1 MPNSLRDRIQHAWN
15 AFTKSPDRWA
25 YRDDG
30 PSYGDRPD
38 RVRLAINT
46 GRTQLAAMYLRIA
59 IDCAQLTYRHAKID
73 QNERYTETVNSRMN
87 NCFNIEANLDQE
99 SGAFFRDLV
108 LSLCDEGV
116 VAVVPVDTTIN
127 PAVSG
132 AFDITTMRVGRIV
145 DWKPERVLVDLYNQ
159 RTGIHE
165 QLWVDKRTTAIIE
178 NPLYTV
184 MNAPNSTLMRLN
196 RKLNL
201 LDYVDEQTSSGKL
214 DLIIQLPY
222 TLRTE
227 SRRTQAENR
236 RKDIEMQLSG
246 SKYGIAYIDGTERVT
261 QLNRPAENNLLAQVE
276 LLSTQVYSE
285 VGIAKS
291 VIDGDADEMAMLNY
305 HNRVIEPIASAISK
319 EFTRKFLTKTAI
331 TQGQRV
337 MFFMDPFKLVPISQI
352 AEIADKFT
360 RNEIMSPNEI
370 RPIVGLKPVK
380 DPEADELRNRNLNK
394 QLSPDEAAQ
403 PTTTEEESNQN
414 ET

>member
-1 MPNSLRDRIQHAWN
+1 MPNSLIDRIQHAWN

-59 IDCAQLTYRHAKID
+59 IDSAQLTYRHAKID
-73 QNERYTETVNSRMN
+73 QNERYTETINSRMN

-222 TLRTE
+222 PLRTE
-227 SRRTQAENR
+227 SKRTQAENR

-246 SKYGIAYIDGTERVT
+246 SKYGIAYIDGTETVT

-276 LLSTQVYSE
+276 LL
-285 VGIAKS
+285 
-291 VIDGDADEMAMLNY
+291 
-305 HNRVIEPIASAISK
+305 
-319 EFTRKFLTKTAI
+319 
-331 TQGQRV
+331 
-337 MFFMDPFKLVPISQI
+337 
-352 AEIADKFT
+352 
-360 RNEIMSPNEI
+360 
-370 RPIVGLKPVK
+370 
-380 DPEADELRNRNLNK
+380 
-394 QLSPDEAAQ
+394 
-403 PTTTEEESNQN
+403 
-414 ET
+414 

>member
-1 MPNSLRDRIQHAWN
+1 MPNSLIDRIQHAWN

-59 IDCAQLTYRHAKID
+59 IDSAQLTYRHAKID
-73 QNERYTETVNSRMN
+73 QNERYTETINSRMN

-127 PAVSG
+127 PSVSG

-159 RTGIHE
+159 LTGIHE
-165 QLWVDKRTTAIIE
+165 QIWVDKRTTAIIE

-227 SRRTQAENR
+227 SKRAQAENR

-246 SKYGIAYIDGTERVT
+246 SKYGIAYIDGTERIT

-276 LLSTQVYSE
+276 LLSAQVYSE
-285 VGIAKS
+285 VGIAKA
-291 VIDGDADEMAMLNY
+291 VIDGNADEIAMLNY

-331 TQGQRV
+331 TQGQRIL
-337 MFFMDPFKLVPISQI
+337 FFMDPFKLVPISQI

>member
-1 MPNSLRDRIQHAWN
+1 MPNSLIDRIQHAWN

-59 IDCAQLTYRHAKID
+59 IDSAQLTYRHAKID
-73 QNERYTETVNSRMN
+73 QNERYTETINSRMN
-87 NCFNIEANLDQE
+87 NCFNIEANQDQE

-227 SRRTQAENR
+227 SKRTQAENR

-246 SKYGIAYIDGTERVT
+246 SKYGIAYIDGTERIT

-276 LLSTQVYSE
+276 LLSAQVYSE
-285 VGIAKS
+285 VGIAKA
-291 VIDGDADEMAMLNY
+291 VIDGNADEIAMLNY

-331 TQGQRV
+331 TQGQRIL
-337 MFFMDPFKLVPISQI
+337 FFMDPFKLVPISQI

-370 RPIVGLKPVK
+370 RPIVGLKPVD

>member
-1 MPNSLRDRIQHAWN
+1 MPNSLIDRIQHAWN

-59 IDCAQLTYRHAKID
+59 IDSAQLTYRHAKID
-73 QNERYTETVNSRMN
+73 QNERYTETINSRMN

-159 RTGIHE
+159 LTGIHE
-165 QLWVDKRTTAIIE
+165 QIWVDKRTTAIIE

-227 SRRTQAENR
+227 AKRNQAENR

-246 SKYGIAYIDGTERVT
+246 SKYGIAYIDGTERIT

-276 LLSTQVYSE
+276 LMSAQVYSE

-291 VIDGDADEMAMLNY
+291 VIDGNADEIAMLNY

-331 TQGQRV
+331 TQGQRIL
-337 MFFMDPFKLVPISQI
+337 FFMDPFKLVPISQI

>member
-1 MPNSLRDRIQHAWN
+1 MSNSLIDRIQHAWN

-59 IDCAQLTYRHAKID
+59 IDSAQLTYRHAKID
-73 QNERYTETVNSRMN
+73 QNERYTETINSRMN

-127 PAVSG
+127 PSVSG

-159 RTGIHE
+159 ITGIHE
-165 QLWVDKRTTAIIE
+165 QIWVDKRTTAIIE

-227 SRRTQAENR
+227 SKRTQAENR

-246 SKYGIAYIDGTERVT
+246 SKYGIAYIDGTERIT

-285 VGIAKS
+285 VGIAKA
-291 VIDGDADEMAMLNY
+291 VIDGNADEMAMLNY

-331 TQGQRV
+331 TQGQRIL
-337 MFFMDPFKLVPISQI
+337 FFMDPFKLVPISQI

-370 RPIVGLKPVK
+370 RPIVGLKPVNN
-380 DPEADELRNRNLNK
+380 PEADELRNRNLNK

>member
-59 IDCAQLTYRHAKID
+59 IDSAQLTYRHAKID

-337 MFFMDPFKLVPISQI
+337 LFFMDPFKLVPISQI

-370 RPIVGLKPVK
+370 RPIVGLKPVN

>member
-1 MPNSLRDRIQHAWN
+1 MPNSLIDRIQHAWN

-59 IDCAQLTYRHAKID
+59 IDSAQLTYRHAKID
-73 QNERYTETVNSRMN
+73 QNERYTETINSRMN

-227 SRRTQAENR
+227 SKRTQAENR

-246 SKYGIAYIDGTERVT
+246 SKYGIAYIDGTETIT

-276 LLSTQVYSE
+276 LLSAQVYSE
-285 VGIAKS
+285 VGIAKA
-291 VIDGDADEMAMLNY
+291 VIDGNADEMAMLNY

-331 TQGQRV
+331 TQGQRIL
-337 MFFMDPFKLVPISQI
+337 FFMDPFKLVPISQI

-370 RPIVGLKPVK
+370 RPIVGLKPVE

>member
-1 MPNSLRDRIQHAWN
+1 MPNSLIDRIQHAWN

-59 IDCAQLTYRHAKID
+59 IDSAQLTYRHAKID

-227 SRRTQAENR
+227 SKRTQAENR

-246 SKYGIAYIDGTERVT
+246 SKYGIAYIDGTETIT

-285 VGIAKS
+285 VGIAKA
-291 VIDGDADEMAMLNY
+291 VIDGNADEIAMLNY

-337 MFFMDPFKLVPISQI
+337 LFFMDPFKLVPISQI

>member
-99 SGAFFRDLV
+99 SVAFFRDLV

-227 SRRTQAENR
+227 SKRTQAENR

-337 MFFMDPFKLVPISQI
+337 LFFMDPFKLVPISQI

-370 RPIVGLKPVK
+370 RPIVGLKPVN

>member
-1 MPNSLRDRIQHAWN
+1 MPNSLIDRIQHAWN

-59 IDCAQLTYRHAKID
+59 IDSAQLTYRHAKID
-73 QNERYTETVNSRMN
+73 QNERYTGTINSRMN

-227 SRRTQAENR
+227 SKRTQAENR

-246 SKYGIAYIDGTERVT
+246 SKYGIAYIDGTETIT

-276 LLSTQVYSE
+276 LLSAQVYSE
-285 VGIAKS
+285 VGIAKA
-291 VIDGDADEMAMLNY
+291 VIDGNADEIAMLNY

-331 TQGQRV
+331 TQGQRIL
-337 MFFMDPFKLVPISQI
+337 FFMDPFKLVPISQI

>member
-1 MPNSLRDRIQHAWN
+1 MPNSLIDRIQHAWN

-59 IDCAQLTYRHAKID
+59 IDSAQLTYRHAKID
-73 QNERYTETVNSRMN
+73 QNERYTETINSRMN

-227 SRRTQAENR
+227 SKRTQAENR

-246 SKYGIAYIDGTERVT
+246 SKYGIAYIDGTETIT

-276 LLSTQVYSE
+276 LLSAQVYSE

-337 MFFMDPFKLVPISQI
+337 LFFMDPFKLVPISQI

-370 RPIVGLKPVK
+370 RPIVGLKPVN

>member
-59 IDCAQLTYRHAKID
+59 IDSAQLTYRHAKID

-227 SRRTQAENR
+227 SKRTQAENR

-337 MFFMDPFKLVPISQI
+337 LFFMDPFKLVPISQI

>member
-1 MPNSLRDRIQHAWN
+1 MPNSLIDRIQHAWN

-59 IDCAQLTYRHAKID
+59 IDSAQLTYRHAKID
-73 QNERYTETVNSRMN
+73 QNERYTETINSRMN

-99 SGAFFRDLV
+99 SEAFFRDLV

-337 MFFMDPFKLVPISQI
+337 LFFMDPFKLVPISQI

>member
-1 MPNSLRDRIQHAWN
+1 MPNSLIDRIQHAWN

-59 IDCAQLTYRHAKID
+59 IDSAQLTYRHAKID

-227 SRRTQAENR
+227 SKRTQAENR

-246 SKYGIAYIDGTERVT
+246 SKYGIAYIDGTETIT

-276 LLSTQVYSE
+276 LLSAQVYSE
-285 VGIAKS
+285 VGIAKA
-291 VIDGDADEMAMLNY
+291 VIDGNADEIAMLNY

-331 TQGQRV
+331 TQGQRIL
-337 MFFMDPFKLVPISQI
+337 FFMDPFKLVPISQI

-370 RPIVGLKPVK
+370 RPIVGLKPVD

>member
-1 MPNSLRDRIQHAWN
+1 MPNSLIDRIQHAWN

-59 IDCAQLTYRHAKID
+59 IDSAQLTYRHAKID
-73 QNERYTETVNSRMN
+73 QNERYTETINSRMN

-227 SRRTQAENR
+227 SKRTQAENR

-246 SKYGIAYIDGTERVT
+246 SKYGIAYIDGTETIT

-276 LLSTQVYSE
+276 LLSAQVYSE
-285 VGIAKS
+285 VGIAKA
-291 VIDGDADEMAMLNY
+291 VIDGNADEIAMLNY

-331 TQGQRV
+331 TQGQRIL
-337 MFFMDPFKLVPISQI
+337 FFMDPFKLVPISQI

-370 RPIVGLKPVK
+370 RPIVGLKPVE

>member
-1 MPNSLRDRIQHAWN
+1 MPNSLIDRIQHAWN
-15 AFTKSPDRWA
+15 AFTKLPDRWA

-59 IDCAQLTYRHAKID
+59 IDSAQLTYRHTKID
-73 QNERYTETVNSRMN
+73 QNERYTETINSRMN

-227 SRRTQAENR
+227 SKRTQAENR

-246 SKYGIAYIDGTERVT
+246 SKYGIAYIDGTETIT

-276 LLSTQVYSE
+276 LLSAQVYSE
-285 VGIAKS
+285 VGIAKA
-291 VIDGDADEMAMLNY
+291 VIDGNADEIAMLNY
-305 HNRVIEPIASAISK
+305 HDRVIEPIASAISK

-331 TQGQRV
+331 TQGQRIL
-337 MFFMDPFKLVPISQI
+337 FFMDPFKLVPISQI

-370 RPIVGLKPVK
+370 RPIVGLKPVE

>member
-1 MPNSLRDRIQHAWN
+1 MPNSLIDRIQHAWN

-59 IDCAQLTYRHAKID
+59 IDSAQLTYRHAKID
-73 QNERYTETVNSRMN
+73 QNERYTETINSRMN

-127 PAVSG
+127 PSVSG

-159 RTGIHE
+159 ITGIHE
-165 QLWVDKRTTAIIE
+165 QIWVDKRTTAIIE

-227 SRRTQAENR
+227 SKRTQAENR

-246 SKYGIAYIDGTERVT
+246 SKYGIAYIDGTERIT

-276 LLSTQVYSE
+276 LLSAQVYSE
-285 VGIAKS
+285 VGIAKA
-291 VIDGDADEMAMLNY
+291 VIDGNADEIAMLNY

-331 TQGQRV
+331 TQGQRIL
-337 MFFMDPFKLVPISQI
+337 FFMDPFKLVPISQI

-370 RPIVGLKPVK
+370 RPIVGLKPVNN
-380 DPEADELRNRNLNK
+380 PEADELRNRNLNK

>member
-1 MPNSLRDRIQHAWN
+1 MPNSLIDRIQHAWN

-59 IDCAQLTYRHAKID
+59 IDSAQLTYRHAKID
-73 QNERYTETVNSRMN
+73 QNERYTETINSRMN

-337 MFFMDPFKLVPISQI
+337 LFFMDPFKLVPISQI

-370 RPIVGLKPVK
+370 RPIVGLKPVE

>member
-1 MPNSLRDRIQHAWN
+1 MPNSLIDRIQHAWN

-59 IDCAQLTYRHAKID
+59 IDSAQLTYRHAKID
-73 QNERYTETVNSRMN
+73 QNERYTETINSRMN

-227 SRRTQAENR
+227 SKRTQAENR

-246 SKYGIAYIDGTERVT
+246 SKYGIAYIDGTEKIT

-276 LLSTQVYSE
+276 LLSAQVYSE
-285 VGIAKS
+285 VGIAKA
-291 VIDGDADEMAMLNY
+291 VIDGNADEIAMLNY

-331 TQGQRV
+331 TQGQRIL
-337 MFFMDPFKLVPISQI
+337 FFMDPFKLVPISQI

-370 RPIVGLKPVK
+370 RPIVGLKPVD

>member
-59 IDCAQLTYRHAKID
+59 IDSAQLTYRHAKID

-201 LDYVDEQTSSGKL
+201 LDYVDEHTSSGKL

-337 MFFMDPFKLVPISQI
+337 LFFMDPFKLVPISQI

-370 RPIVGLKPVK
+370 RPIVGLKPVNN
-380 DPEADELRNRNLNK
+380 PEADELRNRNLNK

>member
-59 IDCAQLTYRHAKID
+59 IDSAQLTYRHAKID

-99 SGAFFRDLV
+99 SVAFFRDLV

-337 MFFMDPFKLVPISQI
+337 LFFMDPFKLVPISQI

-370 RPIVGLKPVK
+370 RPIVGLKPVN
-380 DPEADELRNRNLNK
+380 DPEADETKSAPNT
-394 QLSPDEAAQ
+394 P
-403 PTTTEEESNQN
+403 PTALVFAVCSVPAK
-414 ET
+414 

>member
-1 MPNSLRDRIQHAWN
+1 MPNSLIDRIQHAWN

-59 IDCAQLTYRHAKID
+59 IDSAQLTYRHAKID
-73 QNERYTETVNSRMN
+73 QNERYTETINSRMN

-159 RTGIHE
+159 LTGIHE

-227 SRRTQAENR
+227 SKRTQAENR

-246 SKYGIAYIDGTERVT
+246 SKYGIAYIDGTETIT

-276 LLSTQVYSE
+276 LLSAQVYSE
-285 VGIAKS
+285 VGIAKA
-291 VIDGDADEMAMLNY
+291 VIDGNADEIAMLNY

-331 TQGQRV
+331 TQGQRIL
-337 MFFMDPFKLVPISQI
+337 FFMDPFKLVPISQI

>member
-59 IDCAQLTYRHAKID
+59 IDSAQLTYRHAKID

-227 SRRTQAENR
+227 SKRTQAEKR

-337 MFFMDPFKLVPISQI
+337 LFFMDPFKLVPISQI

-370 RPIVGLKPVK
+370 RPIVGLKPVN

>member
-59 IDCAQLTYRHAKID
+59 IDSAQLTYRHAKID
-73 QNERYTETVNSRMN
+73 QNERYTETINSRMN

-127 PAVSG
+127 PSVSG

-159 RTGIHE
+159 LTGIHE
-165 QLWVDKRTTAIIE
+165 QIWVDKRTTAIIE

-227 SRRTQAENR
+227 SKRTQAENR

-246 SKYGIAYIDGTERVT
+246 SKYGIAYIDGTETIT

-276 LLSTQVYSE
+276 LLSAQVYSE
-285 VGIAKS
+285 VGIAKA
-291 VIDGDADEMAMLNY
+291 VIDGNADEIAMLNY

-331 TQGQRV
+331 TQGQRIL
-337 MFFMDPFKLVPISQI
+337 FFMDPFKLVPISQI

-370 RPIVGLKPVK
+370 RPIVGLKPVNN
-380 DPEADELRNRNLNK
+380 PEADELRNRNLNK

>member
-1 MPNSLRDRIQHAWN
+1 MPNSLIDRIQHAWN

-59 IDCAQLTYRHAKID
+59 IDSAQLTYRHAKID
-73 QNERYTETVNSRMN
+73 QNERYTETINSRMN

-227 SRRTQAENR
+227 SKRTQAENR

-246 SKYGIAYIDGTERVT
+246 SKYGIAYIDGTEKIT

-276 LLSTQVYSE
+276 LLSAQVYSE
-285 VGIAKS
+285 VGIAKA
-291 VIDGDADEMAMLNY
+291 VIDGNADEIAMLNY

-337 MFFMDPFKLVPISQI
+337 LFFMDPFKLVPISQI

>member
-59 IDCAQLTYRHAKID
+59 IDSAQLTYRHAKID

-227 SRRTQAENR
+227 SKRTQAENR

-246 SKYGIAYIDGTERVT
+246 SKYGIAYIDGTETIT

-276 LLSTQVYSE
+276 LLSAQVYSE

-337 MFFMDPFKLVPISQI
+337 LFFMDPFKLVPISQI

-370 RPIVGLKPVK
+370 RPIVGLKPVN

>member
-1 MPNSLRDRIQHAWN
+1 MPNSLIDRIQHAWN

-59 IDCAQLTYRHAKID
+59 IDSAQLTYRHAKID
-73 QNERYTETVNSRMN
+73 QNERYTETINSRMN

-337 MFFMDPFKLVPISQI
+337 LFFMDPFKLVPISQI

>member
-59 IDCAQLTYRHAKID
+59 IDSAQLTYRHAKID

-214 DLIIQLPY
+214 DLIIGLPY

-227 SRRTQAENR
+227 SKRTQAENR

-246 SKYGIAYIDGTERVT
+246 SKYGIAYIDGTETVT

-337 MFFMDPFKLVPISQI
+337 LFFMDPFKLVPISQI

-370 RPIVGLKPVK
+370 RPIVGLKPVN

>member
-1 MPNSLRDRIQHAWN
+1 MPNSLIDRIQHAWN

-59 IDCAQLTYRHAKID
+59 IDSAQLTYRHAKID

-227 SRRTQAENR
+227 SKRTQAENR

-246 SKYGIAYIDGTERVT
+246 SKYGIAYIDGTETIT

-276 LLSTQVYSE
+276 LLSAQVYSE
-285 VGIAKS
+285 VGIAKA
-291 VIDGDADEMAMLNY
+291 VIDGNADEIAMLNY
-305 HNRVIEPIASAISK
+305 NNRVIEPIASAISK

-331 TQGQRV
+331 TQGQRIL
-337 MFFMDPFKLVPISQI
+337 FFMDPFKLVPISQI

>member
-1 MPNSLRDRIQHAWN
+1 MPNSLIDRIQHAWN

-59 IDCAQLTYRHAKID
+59 IDSAQLTYRHAKID

-87 NCFNIEANLDQE
+87 NGFNIEANLDQE

-132 AFDITTMRVGRIV
+132 AFDIITMRVGRIV

-227 SRRTQAENR
+227 SKRTQAENR

-246 SKYGIAYIDGTERVT
+246 SKYGIAYIDGTETVT

-305 HNRVIEPIASAISK
+305 HTRVIEPIASAISK

-337 MFFMDPFKLVPISQI
+337 LFFMDPFKLVPIGQI

>member
-59 IDCAQLTYRHAKID
+59 IDSAQLTYRHAKID
-73 QNERYTETVNSRMN
+73 QNERYTETINSRMN

-159 RTGIHE
+159 LTGIHE
-165 QLWVDKRTTAIIE
+165 QIWVDKRTTAIIE

-227 SRRTQAENR
+227 SKRTQAENR

-246 SKYGIAYIDGTERVT
+246 SKYGIAYIDGTETIT

-276 LLSTQVYSE
+276 LLSAQVYSE
-285 VGIAKS
+285 VGIAKA
-291 VIDGDADEMAMLNY
+291 VIDGNADEIAMLNY

-331 TQGQRV
+331 TQGQRIL
-337 MFFMDPFKLVPISQI
+337 FFMDPFKLVPISQI

-370 RPIVGLKPVK
+370 RPIVGLKPVNN
-380 DPEADELRNRNLNK
+380 PEADELRNRNLNK

>member
-1 MPNSLRDRIQHAWN
+1 MPNSLIDRIQHAWN

-59 IDCAQLTYRHAKID
+59 IDSAQLTYRHAKID

-214 DLIIQLPY
+214 DLIIQLPF

-227 SRRTQAENR
+227 SKRTQAENR

-246 SKYGIAYIDGTERVT
+246 SKYGIAYIDGTETIT

-276 LLSTQVYSE
+276 LLSAQVYSE
-285 VGIAKS
+285 VGIAKA
-291 VIDGDADEMAMLNY
+291 VIDGNADEIAMLNY

-331 TQGQRV
+331 TQGQRIL
-337 MFFMDPFKLVPISQI
+337 FFMDPFKLVPISQI

>member
-59 IDCAQLTYRHAKID
+59 IDSAQLTYRHAKID
-73 QNERYTETVNSRMN
+73 QNERYTETINSRMN

-159 RTGIHE
+159 LTGIHE
-165 QLWVDKRTTAIIE
+165 QIWVDKRTTAIIE

-227 SRRTQAENR
+227 SKRTQAENR

-246 SKYGIAYIDGTERVT
+246 SKYGIAYIDGTETIT

-276 LLSTQVYSE
+276 LLSAQVYSE
-285 VGIAKS
+285 VGIAKA
-291 VIDGDADEMAMLNY
+291 VIDGNADEIAMLNY

-331 TQGQRV
+331 TQGQRIL
-337 MFFMDPFKLVPISQI
+337 FFMDPFKLVPISQI

-370 RPIVGLKPVK
+370 RPIVGLKPVN

>member
-59 IDCAQLTYRHAKID
+59 IDSAQLTYRHAKID
-73 QNERYTETVNSRMN
+73 QNERYTETINSRMN

-227 SRRTQAENR
+227 SKRTQAENR

-246 SKYGIAYIDGTERVT
+246 SKYGIAYIDGTETIT

-276 LLSTQVYSE
+276 LLSAQVYSE
-285 VGIAKS
+285 VGIAKA
-291 VIDGDADEMAMLNY
+291 VIDGNADEIAMLNY

-331 TQGQRV
+331 TQGQRIL
-337 MFFMDPFKLVPISQI
+337 FFMDPFKLVPISQI

-370 RPIVGLKPVK
+370 RPIVGLKPVD

>member
-15 AFTKSPDRWA
+15 AFTKSPDQWA

-99 SGAFFRDLV
+99 SVAFFRDLV

-132 AFDITTMRVGRIV
+132 ACDITTMRVGRIV

-227 SRRTQAENR
+227 SRRTRAEIR

-246 SKYGIAYIDGTERVT
+246 SKYGIAYIDGTETVT

-291 VIDGDADEMAMLNY
+291 VIGGDADEMAMLNY

-337 MFFMDPFKLVPISQI
+337 LFFMDPFKLVPISQI

>member
-1 MPNSLRDRIQHAWN
+1 MPNSLIDRIQHAWN

-59 IDCAQLTYRHAKID
+59 IDSAQLTYRHAKID
-73 QNERYTETVNSRMN
+73 QNERYTETINSRMN

-159 RTGIHE
+159 LTGIHE
-165 QLWVDKRTTAIIE
+165 QIWVDKRTTAIIE

-227 SRRTQAENR
+227 AKRNQAENR

-246 SKYGIAYIDGTERVT
+246 SKYGIAYIDGTERIT

-276 LLSTQVYSE
+276 LLSAQVYSE

-291 VIDGDADEMAMLNY
+291 VIDGNADEIAMLNY

-331 TQGQRV
+331 TQGQRIL
-337 MFFMDPFKLVPISQI
+337 FFMDPFKLVPISQI

>member
-1 MPNSLRDRIQHAWN
+1 MPNSLIDRIQHAWN

-59 IDCAQLTYRHAKID
+59 IDSAQLTYRHAKID
-73 QNERYTETVNSRMN
+73 QNERYTETINSRMN

-227 SRRTQAENR
+227 SKRTQAENR

-246 SKYGIAYIDGTERVT
+246 SKYGIETIT

-276 LLSTQVYSE
+276 LLSAQVYSE
-285 VGIAKS
+285 VGIAKA
-291 VIDGDADEMAMLNY
+291 VIDGNADEIAMLNY
-305 HNRVIEPIASAISK
+305 NNRVIEPIASAISK

-331 TQGQRV
+331 TQGQRIL
-337 MFFMDPFKLVPISQI
+337 FFMDPFKLVPISQI

>member
-1 MPNSLRDRIQHAWN
+1 MPNSLIDRIQHAWN

-59 IDCAQLTYRHAKID
+59 IDSAQLTYRHAKID
-73 QNERYTETVNSRMN
+73 QNERYTETINSRMN

-246 SKYGIAYIDGTERVT
+246 SKYGIAYIDGTETIT

-276 LLSTQVYSE
+276 LLSAQVYSE
-285 VGIAKS
+285 VGIAKA
-291 VIDGDADEMAMLNY
+291 VIDGNADEIAMLNY

-331 TQGQRV
+331 TQGQRIL
-337 MFFMDPFKLVPISQI
+337 FFMDPFKLVPISQI

>member
-1 MPNSLRDRIQHAWN
+1 MPNSLIDRIQHAWN

-59 IDCAQLTYRHAKID
+59 IDSAQLTYRHAKID
-73 QNERYTETVNSRMN
+73 QNERYTETINSRMN

-227 SRRTQAENR
+227 SKRTQAENR

-246 SKYGIAYIDGTERVT
+246 SKYGIAYIDGTETIT

-276 LLSTQVYSE
+276 LLSAQVYSE
-285 VGIAKS
+285 VGIAKA
-291 VIDGDADEMAMLNY
+291 VIDGDADEIAMLNY

-331 TQGQRV
+331 TQGQRIL
-337 MFFMDPFKLVPISQI
+337 FFMDPFKLVPISQI

>member
-1 MPNSLRDRIQHAWN
+1 MPNSLIDRIQHAWN

-59 IDCAQLTYRHAKID
+59 IDSAQLTYRHAKID
-73 QNERYTETVNSRMN
+73 QNERYTETINSRMN

-127 PAVSG
+127 PSVSG

-159 RTGIHE
+159 LTGIHE
-165 QLWVDKRTTAIIE
+165 QIWVDKRTTAIIE

-227 SRRTQAENR
+227 SKRTQAENR

-246 SKYGIAYIDGTERVT
+246 SKYGIAYIDGTETIT

-276 LLSTQVYSE
+276 LLSAQVYSE
-285 VGIAKS
+285 VGIAKA
-291 VIDGDADEMAMLNY
+291 VIDGNADEIAMLNY

-331 TQGQRV
+331 TQGQRIL
-337 MFFMDPFKLVPISQI
+337 FFMDPFKLVPISQI